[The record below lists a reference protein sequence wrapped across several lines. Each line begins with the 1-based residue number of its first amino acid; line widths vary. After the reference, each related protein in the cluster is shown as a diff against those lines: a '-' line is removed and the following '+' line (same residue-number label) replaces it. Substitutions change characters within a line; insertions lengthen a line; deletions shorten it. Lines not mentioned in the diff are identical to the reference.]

1 MATLDTTAGVDIT
14 AAGVDIPAGAAGTH
28 ILAGTAGRADAD
40 DGSTLVD
47 RELLDLSLIAALD
60 EFADLH
66 SRRLRRELR

>member
-1 MATLDTTAGVDIT
+1 MAGAGITAGVDIT
-14 AAGVDIPAGAAGTH
+14 ADTAGTH
-28 ILAGTAGRADAD
+28 ILAGTAGKAGRADAD

-60 EFADLH
+60 EFADLR